1 MSAKMKLN
9 YGSDHKSAL
18 QAKFD
23 AQKIAFGPIMFQAAR
38 ALRDLGILKLIR
50 SRRKDGI
57 EMEEIARELKL
68 RLYGVKVLLE
78 AGLSM
83 ELVMVRDGRFMLTK
97 TGWHILKDELT
108 IVNMDFTHDVNY
120 QGMFSLD
127 ESIRSGRPTGLKTF
141 GEWDTVYEGL
151 SQLPP
156 EVQHSWFAFD
166 HFYSDYSF
174 SEILPLV
181 IGPGVK
187 QILDVGGNTGKF
199 ALRCANWDDDVH
211 VTILDLPGQLE
222 KAKMNIE
229 EAGLAHRISC
239 KSLNLLDHKISF
251 PEGSD
256 VIWMSQFL
264 DCFSRED
271 IAELLRR
278 SKEAMKPGTSLFIME
293 LFWDRQKFEASTY
306 SLHATS
312 LYFTN
317 IANGCSQM
325 YHSNDLLELI
335 EQSGMIVAES
345 YDDIGISHTLL
356 KCTLNK

>member
-1 MSAKMKLN
+1 MKLN
-9 YGSDHKSAL
+9 FGSDKKSAM

-38 ALRDLGILKLIR
+38 ALRNLGILELIS
-50 SRRKDGI
+50 SRRKEGI
-57 EMEEIARELKL
+57 EMEEIARELDL

-83 ELVMVRDGRFMLTK
+83 ELLMVKEGRFSLTK

-120 QGMFSLD
+120 LGMFSLD
-127 ESIRSGRPTGLKTF
+127 ESIRTGTPTGLKTF
-141 GEWDTVYEGL
+141 GEWDTIYEGL
-151 SQLPP
+151 SLLPP
-156 EVQHSWFAFD
+156 DVQKSWFAFD

-181 IGPGVK
+181 ISPGVK

-199 ALRCANWDDDVH
+199 AIRCAKWNEDVH
-211 VTILDLPGQLE
+211 ITILDHPGQLE
-222 KAKMNIE
+222 KAKVNIE
-229 EAGLAHRISC
+229 KEGLSHRITC
-239 KSLNLLDHKISF
+239 MPMNLLDHTKSF
-251 PEGSD
+251 PRGMD

-264 DCFSRED
+264 DCFSKQD

-278 SKEAMKPGTSLFIME
+278 SKEAMDLNTE
-293 LFWDRQKFEASTY
+293 LYILELLWDSQKFEASTY

-335 EQSGMIVAES
+335 KQSGMIVADS
-345 YDDIGISHTLL
+345 HDNIGISHTLL
-356 KCTLNK
+356 KCKAES

>member
-1 MSAKMKLN
+1 MKLN
-9 YGSDHKSAL
+9 HGSDTKSAL

-57 EMEEIARELKL
+57 EMEEIARELNL

-83 ELVMVRDGRFMLTK
+83 ELVLVEEDRFMLTK

-120 QGMFSLD
+120 LGMFSLD
-127 ESIRSGRPTGLKTF
+127 ESIRSGKPTGLETF
-141 GEWDTVYEGL
+141 GKWDTVYEGL

-156 EVQHSWFAFD
+156 NVQKSWFAFD

-174 SEILPLV
+174 SEILPMV
-181 IGPGVK
+181 ITPGVK
-187 QILDVGGNTGKF
+187 HILDVGGNTGKF
-199 ALRCANWDDDVH
+199 AIRCAKWDENVH
-211 VTILDLPGQLE
+211 ITILDLPGQLE
-222 KAKMNIE
+222 KAKINIARE
-229 EAGLAHRISC
+229 GLSDRISC
-239 KSLNLLDHKISF
+239 LPVNLLDHEQEF
-251 PEGSD
+251 PTGMD

-264 DCFSRED
+264 DCFSKED
-271 IAELLRR
+271 IGELLRR
-278 SKEAMKPGTSLFIME
+278 GREAMETETSLFIME
-293 LFWDRQKFEASTY
+293 LLWDRQKFEASTY

-335 EQSGMIVAES
+335 DQSGMIVADS
-345 YDDIGISHTLL
+345 FDDIGVSHSLL
-356 KCTLNK
+356 KCKLKR